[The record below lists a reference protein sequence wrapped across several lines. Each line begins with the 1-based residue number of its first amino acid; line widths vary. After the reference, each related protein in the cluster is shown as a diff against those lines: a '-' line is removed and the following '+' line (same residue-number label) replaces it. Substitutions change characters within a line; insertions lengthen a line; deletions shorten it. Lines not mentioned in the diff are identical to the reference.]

1 MAFTEEQEQNISATI
16 ARMAAYMD
24 AQDKARADADA
35 KAKAEAAAKEQ
46 TKPATL
52 LDTAK
57 EQVKTD
63 AAKAGNQSAIESA
76 LGFNMKIGDFAEKY
90 KDVLPPT
97 TGAILDAANKKTFSG
112 AVEKADEIR
121 KALIDGYLEVKE
133 NYDKM
138 PASLKDRAARYMALT
153 EEGKRKNSADFFDL
167 VEIGAEMC
175 FNEKRAAALQ
185 RANGGNGGGS
195 TPAFRARFLALGD
208 KYQRKG

>member
-46 TKPATL
+46 AKPATL

-63 AAKAGNQSAIESA
+63 AANAGNQSAIESA

-90 KDVLPPT
+90 KDVLPTT

-208 KYQRKG
+208 KFQRKG

>member
-24 AQDKARADADA
+24 AQDKARADAEA
-35 KAKAEAAAKEQ
+35 KAKADAAAKEQ
-46 TKPATL
+46 AKPTTL

-63 AAKAGNQSAIESA
+63 AANAGNQSAIENA
-76 LGFNMKIGDFAEKY
+76 LSFNMKIGDFAEKY

-133 NYDKM
+133 N
-138 PASLKDRAARYMALT
+138 L
-153 EEGKRKNSADFFDL
+153 
-167 VEIGAEMC
+167 
-175 FNEKRAAALQ
+175 
-185 RANGGNGGGS
+185 
-195 TPAFRARFLALGD
+195 
-208 KYQRKG
+208 

>member
-1 MAFTEEQEQNISATI
+1 MAFTEEQEKNISATI

-24 AQDKARADADA
+24 AQEKARADDDA

-46 TKPATL
+46 AKPATL

-63 AAKAGNQSAIESA
+63 AANAGNQSAIENA

-121 KALIDGYLEVKE
+121 KALIDGYLEIKE

-167 VEIGAEMC
+167 AEIGAEMC

-185 RANGGNGGGS
+185 RANGGNGSVS

>member
-1 MAFTEEQEQNISATI
+1 MAFTEEQEKNISTTI

-63 AAKAGNQSAIESA
+63 AANAGNQSAIESA

>member
-24 AQDKARADADA
+24 AQEKARADADA
-35 KAKAEAAAKEQ
+35 KAKAEAEAKEQ
-46 TKPATL
+46 AKPATL

-63 AAKAGNQSAIESA
+63 AANAGNQSAIESA

-121 KALIDGYLEVKE
+121 KALIDGYLEIKE

>member
-46 TKPATL
+46 AKPATL

-63 AAKAGNQSAIESA
+63 AANAGNQSAIESA

-133 NYDKM
+133 NYEKM

>member
-24 AQDKARADADA
+24 AQDKARADAEA
-35 KAKAEAAAKEQ
+35 KAKAEAAEKEQ
-46 TKPATL
+46 AKPATL

-63 AAKAGNQSAIESA
+63 AANAGNQSAIESA

-121 KALIDGYLEVKE
+121 KALIDGYLEIKE

>member
-46 TKPATL
+46 TKPTTL

-57 EQVKTD
+57 EQVKTE
-63 AAKAGNQSAIESA
+63 AANAGNQSAIENA

-97 TGAILDAANKKTFSG
+97 TGAILEAANKKTFSG

-138 PASLKDRAARYMALT
+138 PTSLKDRAARYMALT

-195 TPAFRARFLALGD
+195 TPEFRARFLALGD

>member
-1 MAFTEEQEQNISATI
+1 MAFTEEQEQNINATI

-46 TKPATL
+46 AKPATL

-63 AAKAGNQSAIESA
+63 AANAGNQSAIESA

-121 KALIDGYLEVKE
+121 KALIDGYLEIKE
-133 NYDKM
+133 NYEKM

>member
-1 MAFTEEQEQNISATI
+1 MAFTEEQEQNINATI

-63 AAKAGNQSAIESA
+63 AANAGNQSAIDSA

>member
-1 MAFTEEQEQNISATI
+1 MAFTEEQERNISETI

-46 TKPATL
+46 
-52 LDTAK
+52 
-57 EQVKTD
+57 VKTD
-63 AAKAGNQSAIESA
+63 AANAGNQSAIESA

-121 KALIDGYLEVKE
+121 KALIDGYLEIKE

>member
-46 TKPATL
+46 AKPANL

-63 AAKAGNQSAIESA
+63 AAYAGNQSAIESA

>member
-24 AQDKARADADA
+24 AQEKARADADA

-46 TKPATL
+46 AKPATL

-63 AAKAGNQSAIESA
+63 AENAGNQSAIENA

-121 KALIDGYLEVKE
+121 KALIDGYLEIKE

>member
-1 MAFTEEQEQNISATI
+1 MAFTEEQEKNISATI
-16 ARMAAYMD
+16 ERMAAYMD
-24 AQDKARADADA
+24 AQDKARAEAEA
-35 KAKAEAAAKEQ
+35 KAKAEAAEKEQ
-46 TKPATL
+46 KKHATL

-63 AAKAGNQSAIESA
+63 AANAGNQSAIERA

-121 KALIDGYLEVKE
+121 KALIDGYLEIKE
-133 NYDKM
+133 NYEKM

-153 EEGKRKNSADFFDL
+153 EDGKRKNSADFFDL

-208 KYQRKG
+208 KYKRKG

>member
-24 AQDKARADADA
+24 AKDKAREDADA

-46 TKPATL
+46 AKPATL

-63 AAKAGNQSAIESA
+63 AANAGNQSAIESA

-133 NYDKM
+133 NYEKM

>member
-46 TKPATL
+46 AKPATL
-52 LDTAK
+52 LDAAK

-63 AAKAGNQSAIESA
+63 AANAGNQSAIESA

>member
-1 MAFTEEQEQNISATI
+1 MAFTEEQEQNINATI

-63 AAKAGNQSAIESA
+63 AANAGNQSSIESA

-133 NYDKM
+133 NYEKM

>member
-1 MAFTEEQEQNISATI
+1 MAFTEEQEKNISETI

-35 KAKAEAAAKEQ
+35 KAKAEAAEKEQ
-46 TKPATL
+46 AKPATL

-57 EQVKTD
+57 EQ
-63 AAKAGNQSAIESA
+63 
-76 LGFNMKIGDFAEKY
+76 EKY

-121 KALIDGYLEVKE
+121 KALIDGYLEIKE

>member
-24 AQDKARADADA
+24 AQDKAREDADA

-46 TKPATL
+46 AKPATL

-63 AAKAGNQSAIESA
+63 AANAGNQSAIESA

-133 NYDKM
+133 NYEKM

>member
-46 TKPATL
+46 AKPATL

-63 AAKAGNQSAIESA
+63 AANAGNQSAIENA

-121 KALIDGYLEVKE
+121 KALIDGYLEVNE
-133 NYDKM
+133 NYEKM

>member
-1 MAFTEEQEQNISATI
+1 MAFTEEQERNISETI

-63 AAKAGNQSAIESA
+63 AANAGNQSAIESA

-121 KALIDGYLEVKE
+121 KALIDGYLEIKE

-167 VEIGAEMC
+167 VEIGAEMWC
-175 FNEKRAAALQ
+175 NEKRAAALQ